1 MTRANVAYVVPWP
14 RLRKTIVMTIAPTAP
29 STMNGLRTPTRSEM
43 IPMTIS
49 AAASNAQN
57 QFPMLLAVDS
67 VKLNRE
73 VK

>member
-1 MTRANVAYVVPWP
+1 M
-14 RLRKTIVMTIAPTAP
+14 
-29 STMNGLRTPTRSEM
+29 M
-43 IPMTIS
+43 IR

-67 VKLNRE
+67 VKLNSE